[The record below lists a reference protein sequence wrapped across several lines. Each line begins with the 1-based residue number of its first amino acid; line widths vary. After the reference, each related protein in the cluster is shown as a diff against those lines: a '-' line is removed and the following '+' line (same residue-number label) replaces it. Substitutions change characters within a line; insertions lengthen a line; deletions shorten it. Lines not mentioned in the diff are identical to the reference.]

1 MTLRLK
7 GLSYFYILGF
17 RLKCILIICITDSN
31 ACVRTRI
38 EMAKK
43 LKEMNENSDKEGDML
58 GKAADDGPLVTAIK
72 QRFDIVNDLLRPPSK
87 RVCCSNLTLVTA
99 IRPFKKSLKV
109 KVSAKWLSDDN
120 DSFRYK
126 DNKEG
131 RMNSVFYL
139 ILQVRV

>member
-7 GLSYFYILGF
+7 GLSYFYIFGF
-17 RLKCILIICITDSN
+17 RLIRIQTICITDSN

-72 QRFDIVNDLLRPPSK
+72 QRFGIVNDLLRLPSK
-87 RVCCSNLTLVTA
+87 KVCCSNLTLVTA

-109 KVSAKWLSDDN
+109 KVSAKW
-120 DSFRYK
+120 YV
-126 DNKEG
+126 
-131 RMNSVFYL
+131 MIL
-139 ILQVRV
+139 ILLDIRTTKRAG

>member
-1 MTLRLK
+1 
-7 GLSYFYILGF
+7 
-17 RLKCILIICITDSN
+17 
-31 ACVRTRI
+31 
-38 EMAKK
+38 
-43 LKEMNENSDKEGDML
+43 ML

-72 QRFDIVNDLLRPPSK
+72 QRFGIVKDLLRLPSK
-87 RVCCSNLTLVTA
+87 NVCSPNLTLVTA